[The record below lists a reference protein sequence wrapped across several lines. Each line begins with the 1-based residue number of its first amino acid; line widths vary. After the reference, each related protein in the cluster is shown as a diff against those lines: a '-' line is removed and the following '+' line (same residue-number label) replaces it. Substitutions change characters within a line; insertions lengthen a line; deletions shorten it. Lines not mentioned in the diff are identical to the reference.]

1 MKKKTP
7 GKKRKT
13 IIYWKKLLRE
23 ANIDWTEAGRM
34 AQDRSAWKEVVSD
47 ETSGTHGKVRKI
59 VSPLHLGT
67 QRDEN

>member
-1 MKKKTP
+1 MKKTP

-34 AQDRSAWKEVVSD
+34 AQDRSAWKEVVMKRVAHMEKYKKKSVTITPGD
-47 ETSGTHGKVRKI
+47 PTR
-59 VSPLHLGT
+59 
-67 QRDEN
+67 